1 MLKDRNAVSDAE
13 KKADIIS
20 RMSIERMMGMY
31 DNVMKIGK
39 RFFQR
44 LGMRE
49 EKAVRGWSACKVEIR
64 EEGKES
70 SAWLARL
77 GAPVR

>member
-39 RFFQR
+39 WFFQR
-44 LGMRE
+44 LGRRE
-49 EKAVRGWSACKVEIR
+49 EKAVRGWSACKVGRR
-64 EEGKES
+64 EKGKES

>member
-1 MLKDRNAVSDAE
+1 LLKDRNAVSDAE

-39 RFFQR
+39 WFFQG
-44 LGMRE
+44 LGKRE
-49 EKAVRGWSACKVEIR
+49 EKTVRGWR
-64 EEGKES
+64 
-70 SAWLARL
+70 AWARL
-77 GAPVR
+77 